1 MLLLHLLTLNKI
13 TKAFR
18 RAFLSHWR
26 LCHSG
31 EVPDG
36 RRKLSSSLPQLS
48 LFLFRA
54 NKCKSNIIIY
64 ITWIDESTSEHI
76 LMITNNNQYHI

>member
-13 TKAFR
+13 TKAFWR
-18 RAFLSHWR
+18 TFISHWR

-36 RRKLSSSLPQLS
+36 RRKLSSSLAL
-48 LFLFRA
+48 LFLFRV
-54 NKCKSNIIIY
+54 NKCKSNVIIY